1 MGVNKIINSLLIIIL
16 ALFASYSSFTD
27 RLNRI
32 KNQHNESI
40 AGVHKSTLKK
50 TIESSVRVISSLGF
64 DDSENI
70 TSTSSGTYF
79 VYNEK
84 LYVLTAAHSLI
95 GPCNTSVIIA
105 DEYVFDCLELKYLD
119 NEKDIAIME
128 VDNIIN
134 RTPIDIVETL
144 CTATAHKNNTR
155 IHEQIFYTG
164 YPQGL
169 GPLTFDGKIVSDMQY
184 NDIFFAHSYAWSG
197 SSGSAVFNENGKL
210 IGVLTAVSVANTEY
224 GVDVMEDLIIITS
237 LTLADLQ
244 SFLQD

>member
-1 MGVNKIINSLLIIIL
+1 MGVSKIINGLLIIAL
-16 ALFASYSSFTD
+16 GLFASYSSFTD

-32 KNQHNESI
+32 NNEHNQSI
-40 AGVHKSTLKK
+40 AGVHKLTLKK

-64 DDSENI
+64 DDSDNV

-95 GPCNTSVIIA
+95 GPCDTSVIIA
-105 DEYVFDCLELKYLD
+105 DEYVFECLELKYLD
-119 NEKDIAIME
+119 IEKDIAIIE
-128 VDNIIN
+128 VENIIN
-134 RTPIDIVETL
+134 RSPIKITEVL
-144 CTATAHKNNTR
+144 CTPGMHKNNTR

-169 GPLTFDGKIVSDMQY
+169 GPLTFDGKIVSDMQD

-197 SSGSAVFNENGKL
+197 SSGSAVFNESGKL
-210 IGVLTAVSVANTEY
+210 IGVVTAVSVANTEY

-237 LTLADLQ
+237 LTLTDLQ
-244 SFLQD
+244 NFLQD